1 MRNKRVVSIILCVLL
16 ICFGFGCKNKQNEK
30 TGSDEE
36 SYIDYASPEE
46 LYDRAE
52 NVYIGKLVKTGKEEA
67 LPSDNLYI
75 SLDFQHITVEVQKVY
90 KGDFKEN
97 TLVEDLVT
105 LSYKDFLEEGSTYV
119 FMTHKPFSY
128 DDTNFYIGNIYE
140 AVKIVNETEIEIF
153 NSERYIENGKAK
165 MKYMDDPP
173 RDLKELIV
181 KISKGVLKY
190 NYRLEDVYDFAENVY
205 IGKVVEFGE
214 TEMVQTYY
222 DSSLNFQHITV
233 EVQQVYKGDFK
244 ENTLVEDMIQ
254 SVYDYVFQSNG
265 TYLFMTRKDY
275 SKDSPLFSINNP
287 YEVVRFGKDNK
298 IETIQIDRGLLFR
311 EGDSLPA
318 DLDELLSRLE
328 KCRS

>member
-97 TLVEDLVT
+97 TLVED
-105 LSYKDFLEEGSTYV
+105 
-119 FMTHKPFSY
+119 
-128 DDTNFYIGNIYE
+128 
-140 AVKIVNETEIEIF
+140 
-153 NSERYIENGKAK
+153 
-165 MKYMDDPP
+165 
-173 RDLKELIV
+173 
-181 KISKGVLKY
+181 
-190 NYRLEDVYDFAENVY
+190 
-205 IGKVVEFGE
+205 
-214 TEMVQTYY
+214 
-222 DSSLNFQHITV
+222 
-233 EVQQVYKGDFK
+233 
-244 ENTLVEDMIQ
+244 MIQ